1 MKVLAPAKINIYLKV
16 LGERPDG
23 YHELKTIM
31 VPLNVFDEIYI
42 NPAVRGIKL
51 EAPGYA
57 GDKKDNLAFRAAK
70 LFFDET
76 GLKRGVSIKL
86 IKHIPSGAGL
96 GGGSSDAACVLTT
109 MNDMF
114 KTRLGEKRLLSMAGK
129 LGADCPFF
137 VLKQPLIMGARGD
150 IPLKRIELEDRAY
163 LLVTPPFGIPTASV
177 YANIKKTPHHKK
189 DILNIDNIWKLAP
202 EDWLINDLED
212 VVFPMSPQVARIKQE
227 LLASGAAGALMSGSG
242 STVFGVFNDDAH
254 LLNAMNNLKK
264 HTGYQ
269 YISTTEFID
278 S

>member
-16 LGERPDG
+16 LGKRPDG

-42 NPAVRGIKL
+42 NPAASRIKL
-51 EAPGYA
+51 ETPGYD

-76 GLKRGVSIKL
+76 GLKKGVSIKL

-109 MNDMF
+109 MNDIF
-114 KTRLGEKRLLSMAGK
+114 KTRLGEKELLSMAGK

-137 VLKQPLIMGARGD
+137 VLKKPLIMGARGD
-150 IPLKRIELEDRAY
+150 LPLKKIELEDRAY
-163 LLVTPPFGIPTASV
+163 LLVIPPFGIPTASV
-177 YANIKKTPHHKK
+177 YAKIRKTPPHKK
-189 DILNIDNIWKLAP
+189 DILTIDNIWKLVP

-212 VVFPMSPQVARIKQE
+212 VVFFMFPEVARIKKE
-227 LLASGAAGALMSGSG
+227 LLASGAIGALMTGSG
-242 STVFGVFNDDAH
+242 SAVFGVFYDDAH
-254 LLNAMNNLKK
+254 LLNAMKHLKK

-269 YISTTEFID
+269 YISTTGFID
-278 S
+278 A